1 MGVKLTNKH
10 GFPAW
15 LADVMAWC
23 YGQYERGA
31 ADFTVTELAKPAQM
45 RQIERANEGKLETD
59 VASIVDLVI
68 GKAVHLFFETALR
81 ALNIKGITFEE
92 RITAEY
98 MVNGKLYTVSGQY
111 DAYDSAEE
119 TLWDFKVVKAYAAMM
134 GPKDDYIAQL
144 NTYAE
149 NMRRAGR
156 GTPKRLRN
164 LYIVKDW
171 DRRETQKDPA
181 YPKTPL
187 FVLDI
192 PLKTSSEAAAWVIA
206 RIAEH
211 SLPVPPDCTKEER
224 WERPEKW
231 AAKKA
236 GAERATKLF
245 DAKADAEVFAQ
256 SKGLLLEHRPGERM
270 RCAHYCLAST
280 FCKSYQD
287 TIIEVESK

>member
-1 MGVKLTNKH
+1 MKITNKH

-23 YGQYERGA
+23 FGQYERGA
-31 ADFTVTELAKPAQM
+31 ADFTVTELSKPAQM
-45 RQIERANEGKLETD
+45 RALERANEGKLETD

-81 ALNIKGITFEE
+81 ALNIKGISFEE
-92 RITAEY
+92 RVTAEY
-98 MVNGKLYTVSGQY
+98 KLNGKIYTVSGQY
-111 DAYDSAEE
+111 DAYDNNEE
-119 TLWDFKVVKAYAAMM
+119 TLWDFKVTKAYAAQM
-134 GPKDDYIAQL
+134 GPKEDYVAQL

-149 NMRRAGR
+149 NLRRSGKAN
-156 GTPKRLRN
+156 PKRLRN

-171 DRRETQKDPA
+171 DRREILKDPS

-187 FVLDI
+187 FIMDI
-192 PLKTSSEAAAWVIA
+192 ELKPSSEATAWVLS

-211 SLPVPPDCTKEER
+211 TGEVIPDCTKEER

-245 DAKADAEVFAQ
+245 DTYDEVADFAQ
-256 SKGLLLEHRPGERM
+256 ARGLKIEHRPGERM
-270 RCAHYCLAST
+270 RCANYCSAAP
-280 FCKSYQD
+280 FCSSYQD
-287 TIIEVESK
+287 SLKKPEAV